1 MQTVTFGPVN
11 PWAATVMDVPAM
23 ERNVVEGIEI
33 LISLIEMAATKEE
46 IELAATMPVIKRG
59 KRMFTGIATD
69 ADSEREFVFARIARL
84 RATTWDRL
92 ELRA

>member
-1 MQTVTFGPVN
+1 
-11 PWAATVMDVPAM
+11 MDVPAM
-23 ERNVVEGIEI
+23 ERNTV
-33 LISLIEMAATKEE
+33 EE

-59 KRMFTGIATD
+59 KRVFTGIATD
-69 ADSEREFVFARIARL
+69 ADSAKEFVVARIARL

>member
-23 ERNVVEGIEI
+23 ERNVVEGIE
-33 LISLIEMAATKEE
+33 LAATKEE
-46 IELAATMPVIKRG
+46 IELAATMPVIMRG
-59 KRMFTGIATD
+59 KRMLTGIATD
-69 ADSEREFVFARIARL
+69 ADSKGPFDVARIARL

-92 ELRA
+92 ELRAKDGRIVT